1 MDAARRI
8 GCLDRL
14 QRVQNW
20 KRLMR
25 IIWCPRGRN
34 LWFDLA
40 LKMQK
45 ENLAEFGGIF
55 NTLKKV
61 LLQQDIANNQK
72 QKWTE
77 NK

>member
-25 IIWCPRGRN
+25 IIWCPTGRN

-45 ENLAEFGGIF
+45 ENLAEFEGIF
-55 NTLKKV
+55 NTLEKGSAATRHRK
-61 LLQQDIANNQK
+61 
-72 QKWTE
+72 
-77 NK
+77 

>member
-20 KRLMR
+20 EHLMR
-25 IIWCPRGRN
+25 IIWCPTGRN

-45 ENLAEFGGIF
+45 ENLAEFEGIF

-61 LLQQDIANNQK
+61 VLQQDIANNQK

-77 NK
+77 SK

>member
-1 MDAARRI
+1 
-8 GCLDRL
+8 
-14 QRVQNW
+14 
-20 KRLMR
+20 MR
-25 IIWCPRGRN
+25 ITWCPTGRN

-61 LLQQDIANNQK
+61 LLQQDIANKQK